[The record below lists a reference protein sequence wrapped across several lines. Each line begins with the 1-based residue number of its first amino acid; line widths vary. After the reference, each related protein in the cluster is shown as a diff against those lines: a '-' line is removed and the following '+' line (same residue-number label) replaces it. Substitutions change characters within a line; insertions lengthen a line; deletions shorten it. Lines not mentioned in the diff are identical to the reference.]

1 MATLEEL
8 TDRIRLAAASGDGLG
23 RTVKLDLKGEGVIHL
38 DGASVTNE
46 DRPADLI
53 VSVSRSDLVKL
64 GKGELDPM
72 RAVMTGR
79 LKLSDMGLAMRLMP
93 EVRALFAKAA

>member
-8 TDRIRLAAASGDGLG
+8 TDRIRLAAASGHGLG
-23 RTVKLDLKGEGVIHL
+23 RTVKLDLKGEGVIYL
-38 DGASVTNE
+38 DGASVTND

-93 EVRALFAKAA
+93 EVRALFGKAA